1 MNPAILAIFIF
12 ESTFYN
18 SLGKTAVYMDCY
30 MLSRYFFV
38 FFHRLR
44 FVRHYSTSFNGVFEP
59 TLSTVNRR
67 KFGLSDFA
75 VALIDPN
82 VGCPS

>member
-30 MLSRYFFV
+30 ILSRYFLV
-38 FFHRLR
+38 FFPRLR
-44 FVRHYSTSFNGVFEP
+44 FVRQHVVVLEP
-59 TLSTVNRR
+59 KQMAHGTGGRFFIR
-67 KFGLSDFA
+67 PK
-75 VALIDPN
+75 
-82 VGCPS
+82 